1 MIADFSEATV
11 ACVCTS
17 ASNKE
22 ATPAMM
28 QVFIIK
34 AMAKAASFDEIW
46 VFIASLLAVWCID
59 GHKE

>member
-11 ACVCTS
+11 ACDCTS
-17 ASNKE
+17 ASNRE

-28 QVFIIK
+28 QLFIIK

-46 VFIASLLAVWCID
+46 VFIASLLEASVLTV
-59 GHKE
+59 HKE